1 MRIFRA
7 FQETMFRFNLKGK
20 DLAERSGLPPA
31 RISQLKSG
39 VNVRIETLEKVLK
52 AMPEAARLYM
62 LVLIAVQ
69 SDEDEASE
77 NEAVDTED
85 DDE

>member
-1 MRIFRA
+1 MPFISDL
-7 FQETMFRFNLKGK
+7 TSSDKIPNRF
-20 DLAERSGLPPA
+20 
-31 RISQLKSG
+31 
-39 VNVRIETLEKVLK
+39 
-52 AMPEAARLYM
+52 YM

-69 SDEDEASE
+69 NDEDEASE